1 MLTLGRFRSM
11 TESYGADLDR
21 WPEQARADARALL
34 SVSAEARTM
43 LEGVRALDDLI
54 ETTHVQEDGL
64 LWQPGEQDAALVRLR
79 AGVAAR
85 IAALPA
91 RPPRATDRMRAWL
104 RGGAAPARLRWLGL
118 ATGGACAIICGLLI
132 GGRYE
137 SAPTSPGVLNQMLRP
152 AVLEILPD

>member
-34 SVSAEARTM
+34 SVSAEARAM
-43 LEGVRALDDLI
+43 LKEVRVLDDLI
-54 ETTHVQEDGL
+54 ETTHAREDGL
-64 LWQPGEQDAALVRLR
+64 LWQPGEQDAALERLR

-85 IAALPA
+85 IAALPV
-91 RPPRATDRMRAWL
+91 RPRATDRLRAWF
-104 RGGAAPARLRWLGL
+104 RGEAAPIRLRWLGL
-118 ATGGACAIICGLLI
+118 ATGGVCAIICGLLI

-137 SAPTSPGVLNQMLRP
+137 PVPTSPGVLSQLLRP
-152 AVLEILPD
+152 PALEILPD

>member
-11 TESYGADLDR
+11 TESYGADLAR
-21 WPEQARADARALL
+21 WPERTRADARALL
-34 SVSAEARTM
+34 SVSAQACAM
-43 LEGVRALDDLI
+43 LEEVRALDDLI
-54 ETTHVQEDGL
+54 ETTHAQEDGL
-64 LWQPGEQDAALVRLR
+64 LWQPGEQDAALERLR

-85 IAALPA
+85 IAALPV
-91 RPPRATDRMRAWL
+91 RPRATGRLEWF
-104 RGGAAPARLRWLGL
+104 RGAAAPARLRWLGL

-137 SAPTSPGVLNQMLRP
+137 STPTSPGVLNQMLRP

>member
-11 TESYGADLDR
+11 TESYGADPDR

-34 SVSAEARTM
+34 SVSAEARAM
-43 LEGVRALDDLI
+43 LEDVRALDDLI
-54 ETTHVQEDGL
+54 ETTHAQEDGL
-64 LWQPGEQDAALVRLR
+64 LWKPGEQDAALERLR

-85 IAALPA
+85 IATLPV
-91 RPPRATDRMRAWL
+91 RPRATDRL
-104 RGGAAPARLRWLGL
+104 RTWFRGEAAPIRLRRLGL
-118 ATGGACAIICGLLI
+118 ATGGVCAIICGLLI

-137 SAPTSPGVLNQMLRP
+137 SPPTSPGVLNQMLRP

>member
-21 WPEQARADARALL
+21 WPERARADARALL
-34 SVSAEARTM
+34 SVSAEARAM
-43 LEGVRALDDLI
+43 LEEARALDDLI
-54 ETTHVQEDGL
+54 ETTHAQEDGF
-64 LWQPGEQDAALVRLR
+64 LWQPGEQDAALERLR

-85 IAALPA
+85 IGALA
-91 RPPRATDRMRAWL
+91 VRPRATDRLGWF
-104 RGGAAPARLRWLGL
+104 RGEAAPVRLRWLGL

-137 SAPTSPGVLNQMLRP
+137 SAPASPGVLNQMLRP

>member
-11 TESYGADLDR
+11 TESYGADLAR

-34 SVSAEARTM
+34 SVSAEARAM
-43 LEGVRALDDLI
+43 LEEARALDDLI
-54 ETTHVQEDGL
+54 ETTHAREEGL
-64 LWQPGEQDAALVRLR
+64 LWKPGEQDAALERLR
-79 AGVAAR
+79 TGVAAR
-85 IAALPA
+85 IAALPVG
-91 RPPRATDRMRAWL
+91 PRVTNRLREWL
-104 RGGAAPARLRWLGL
+104 RSEAAPVRLRWLGL

-137 SAPTSPGVLNQMLRP
+137 SASTSPGVLNQMLRP

>member
-11 TESYGADLDR
+11 TESYGADPDR

-34 SVSAEARTM
+34 SVSAEARAM
-43 LEGVRALDDLI
+43 LEEGRALDDLI
-54 ETTHVQEDGL
+54 ETTHAREDGL
-64 LWQPGEQDAALVRLR
+64 LWQPGEQDAALERLR

-85 IAALPA
+85 IGALPV
-91 RPPRATDRMRAWL
+91 RPRATDRLRAWF
-104 RGGAAPARLRWLGL
+104 RGEAAPVRLRWLGL

-132 GGRYE
+132 GGQYE
-137 SAPTSPGVLNQMLRP
+137 SAPTSAGVLNQMLRP

>member
-11 TESYGADLDR
+11 TESYGADLAR

-34 SVSAEARTM
+34 SVSAEARAM
-43 LEGVRALDDLI
+43 LEGARALDDLI
-54 ETTHVQEDGL
+54 EATHAQEEGL
-64 LWQPGEQDAALVRLR
+64 LWKPDEQDVALERLR
-79 AGVAAR
+79 TGVAAR
-85 IAALPA
+85 IAALPV
-91 RPPRATDRMRAWL
+91 RPRVTNRLRAWF
-104 RGGAAPARLRWLGL
+104 RSEVAPVRLRWLGL

-137 SAPTSPGVLNQMLRP
+137 SNPTSPGVLNQMLRP

>member
-11 TESYGADLDR
+11 TESYGADLAR

-34 SVSAEARTM
+34 SVSAEARAM
-43 LEGVRALDDLI
+43 LEEARALDDLI
-54 ETTHVQEDGL
+54 EATHAQEEGL
-64 LWQPGEQDAALVRLR
+64 LWKPDEQDAALERLR
-79 AGVAAR
+79 TGVAAR
-85 IAALPA
+85 IAALPV
-91 RPPRATDRMRAWL
+91 RPRVTNRLRAWF
-104 RGGAAPARLRWLGL
+104 RSEVAPVRLRWLGL

-132 GGRYE
+132 GGQYE